1 MMNKLAFFRFNDVI
15 NRDVFDEFGE
25 SLGLLKDVYTTSENG
40 TLRVI
45 GYKIK
50 RGSLI
55 LDYEFRSINFFEKDN
70 GRIKILTKGS
80 REILPRTYSYLLFKD
95 LLNNK
100 VVDLTTKKV
109 VKVNDL
115 AMEEMAGEIRVTKV
129 ECYNITKYNGA
140 TINKVLAKVLPLI
153 GKKAEK
159 TVLRCDEI
167 EVIKLSEGAL
177 NISSRFN
184 KLSAMHPADLADII
198 EDLDVTQRR
207 EIFENLDQDLIADTL
222 EEVEHEMKGEII
234 KELSESKVV
243 EVLESMPNDEIAD
256 MLDELDDEEREK
268 LLVSL
273 HNEDAAEV
281 KELLK
286 YEDETVGSIMNTDC
300 ITINLDITIRETIEL
315 IKELDPDEEV
325 MHNVYIT
332 DNDRRLVGVV
342 GLKDILLNSDEIN
355 SKRKL
360 KEFAV
365 LDVKSLN
372 YKENI
377 GEAVEAMDKYD
388 LLSIPVV
395 DEDNK
400 ILGAVLIH
408 DVIDEALYP
417 VWKKKNRAK

>member
-1 MMNKLAFFRFNDVI
+1 MNKLAFFRFNDVI

-129 ECYNITKYNGA
+129 ECYNITKYKGA
-140 TINKVLAKVLPLI
+140 TINKLLGKVLPLI

-332 DNDRRLVGVV
+332 DNDGRIVGVV

-372 YKENI
+372 YKGNI

>member
-1 MMNKLAFFRFNDVI
+1 MIKLALFRFNDVI

-25 SLGLLKDVYTTSENG
+25 SLGILRDVYTTSENG

-50 RGSLI
+50 KASLI

-80 REILPRTYSYLLFKD
+80 RQILPRAYSYLLVKD

-100 VVDLTTKKV
+100 VVNLTTKKV

-115 AMEEMAGEIRVTKV
+115 AMEEIAGEIRVTKV
-129 ECYNITKYNGA
+129 ECYNLSRYKGV
-140 TINKVLAKVLPLI
+140 TINKIVGKILPI
-153 GKKAEK
+153 VGKKTEK
-159 TVLRCDEI
+159 TILRCDEI

-184 KLSAMHPADLADII
+184 KLSTMHPADLADII

-268 LLVSL
+268 LLFSL
-273 HNEDAAEV
+273 QNEDANEI

-286 YEDETVGSIMNTDC
+286 YEDETLGSIMNTDF
-300 ITINLDITIRETIEL
+300 ISINLDITIRETIEL

-325 MHNVYIT
+325 MHSIYIT
-332 DNDRRLVGVV
+332 DNEGRLTGVV
-342 GLKDILLNSDEIN
+342 GLKEIILNSDEVN
-355 SKRKL
+355 CNKKL
-360 KEFAV
+360 KSFAIA
-365 LDVKSLN
+365 DVKSLN
-372 YKENI
+372 LNENI
-377 GEAVEAMDKYD
+377 GAAVEAMDKYD
-388 LLSIPVV
+388 LLSIPII
-395 DEDNK
+395 DDDKK
-400 ILGAVLIH
+400 ILGAILIH
-408 DVIDEALYP
+408 DIIDEALYP
-417 VWKKKNRAK
+417 VWKKKNRIK

>member
-129 ECYNITKYNGA
+129 ECYNITKYKGA
-140 TINKVLAKVLPLI
+140 TINKLLGKVLPLI

-332 DNDRRLVGVV
+332 DNDGRIVGVV

-372 YKENI
+372 YKGNI

>member
-1 MMNKLAFFRFNDVI
+1 MNKLAFFRFNDVI